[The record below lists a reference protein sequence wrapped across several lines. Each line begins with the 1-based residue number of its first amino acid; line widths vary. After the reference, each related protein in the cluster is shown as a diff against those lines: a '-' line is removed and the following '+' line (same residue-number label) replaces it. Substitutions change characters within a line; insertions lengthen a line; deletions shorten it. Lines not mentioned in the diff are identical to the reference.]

1 MNREC
6 KIKMKM
12 QKKSIQIHNKS
23 RKRGRGG
30 RSVKEAVYFP
40 KIVSFEMEEK

>member
-1 MNREC
+1 
-6 KIKMKM
+6 M
-12 QKKSIQIHNKS
+12 QNKNENAKKSIQIHNRS